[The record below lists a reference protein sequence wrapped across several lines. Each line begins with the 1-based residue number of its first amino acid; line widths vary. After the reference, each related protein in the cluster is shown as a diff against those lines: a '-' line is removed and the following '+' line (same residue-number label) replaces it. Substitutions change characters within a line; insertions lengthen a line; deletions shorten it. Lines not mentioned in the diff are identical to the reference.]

1 MIKRLTIMLIFL
13 SVLVFSGKAKG
24 GVFTVNNPTEFQ
36 NALDS
41 AESNGENDVIYVA
54 PGKYELSSI
63 LTYSTSDGDGSL
75 TIQAQDPDNPPVLD
89 AGGTYPRGILFIGN
103 DNDSDGGD
111 ENNDI
116 TIKGLIFVNGN
127 YSGRGGGL
135 CVNTGEANIT
145 IKDCIFIG
153 NRANC
158 GGGGMYAYSTSG
170 TINIINCIFS
180 GNRSRP
186 GGGMWGH
193 SDSGTIS
200 ITNCTFWN
208 NSAGLRDGDGG
219 GIYICLINDRATANI
234 YNNIIY
240 NNTATKG
247 GYDGDDLYVDSDL
260 NGNGIGSFVNLC
272 CNDMGENSDF
282 ESGHSED
289 LYITL
294 TDHYSHDGNI
304 KDDPQLVE
312 PQCGNYHLK
321 PNSPCIDAGICGIKL
336 PWFYLRIAPD
346 TDYEGDRRC
355 PGEVTT
361 GCCDIGADEFIKPM
375 PWLHL
380 LLGD

>member
-24 GVFTVNNPTEFQ
+24 EVFTVNNPTEFQ

-54 PGKYELSSI
+54 PGRYELSSI

-89 AGGTYPRGILFIGN
+89 GGGTYPRGILSIDN

-135 CVNTGEANIT
+135 CVNTGEANIN

-186 GGGMWGH
+186 GGH
-193 SDSGTIS
+193 VGT
-200 ITNCTFWN
+200 FR
-208 NSAGLRDGDGG
+208 LRHH
-219 GIYICLINDRATANI
+219 
-234 YNNIIY
+234 
-240 NNTATKG
+240 K
-247 GYDGDDLYVDSDL
+247 
-260 NGNGIGSFVNLC
+260 
-272 CNDMGENSDF
+272 
-282 ESGHSED
+282 
-289 LYITL
+289 
-294 TDHYSHDGNI
+294 HY
-304 KDDPQLVE
+304 K
-312 PQCGNYHLK
+312 
-321 PNSPCIDAGICGIKL
+321 
-336 PWFYLRIAPD
+336 
-346 TDYEGDRRC
+346 
-355 PGEVTT
+355 
-361 GCCDIGADEFIKPM
+361 
-375 PWLHL
+375 LHL
-380 LLGD
+380 LE